1 MPREVVEALSLSDN
15 RAVRKQEVCRGEP
28 GHNGQRDR
36 RGMTLERLLWFSY
49 GLVVGAIA
57 IGIAN
62 FGGRVDC
69 LYG

>member
-1 MPREVVEALSLSDN
+1 
-15 RAVRKQEVCRGEP
+15 
-28 GHNGQRDR
+28 
-36 RGMTLERLLWFSY
+36 MTLERLLWFSY